1 MNRNI
6 INKINNEFN
15 FNLPYDEF
23 IKKVDLN
30 KIKNKNNKKVIV
42 TLFSLFITSLCI
54 IIGFNY
60 SKQSLVNETVIMPSE
75 IIISNNKYINQGTT
89 YHNKEYLLE
98 IVGYII

>member
-30 KIKNKNNKKVIV
+30 KIKNKNNKKIIV
-42 TLFSLFITSLCI
+42 TSFSLFITSLCI
-54 IIGFNY
+54 IIGFPFLSFLIFPFSSN
-60 SKQSLVNETVIMPSE
+60 KRLLLFDLKCVSL
-75 IIISNNKYINQGTT
+75 
-89 YHNKEYLLE
+89 YH
-98 IVGYII
+98 

>member
-30 KIKNKNNKKVIV
+30 KIKNKNNKKIIV
-42 TLFSLFITSLCI
+42 TSFSLFITSLCI

-60 SKQSLVNETVIMPSE
+60 SKQSLVNDTVIMPSE
-75 IIISNNKYINQGTT
+75 IIISNNKY
-89 YHNKEYLLE
+89 K
-98 IVGYII
+98 YIYK